1 MMYSSIL
8 IVILLIGLVWYLA
21 TNGNNNVR
29 NKKLAPVLIGVVVVA
44 VLAITVVPMF
54 GGFGMFHGMG
64 YGMGMRC
71 W

>member
-1 MMYSSIL
+1 MMYSSTL
-8 IVILLIGLVWYLA
+8 IVLLLIGLVWYLA
-21 TNGNNNVR
+21 TNRNNTK
-29 NKKLAPVLIGVVVVA
+29 NKKLTPILIGVAVVA
-44 VLAITVVPMF
+44 VLAITIVPMM